1 MSRTFT
7 PLPPI
12 TYLDMDGVCAAWT
25 EAVFDLYG
33 QKCPEG
39 AMPYDIHD
47 TLGVKEDDMWARIN
61 ALGVDWWAA
70 LPPYPWFRDLFSALH
85 AIGPR
90 VVFLTSPCTEGH
102 SAAGKVRWI
111 RKHVAPDYRDYVITS
126 KKYLLARPGTVLVD
140 DSEDKLA
147 DFAMHGGNAVVFP
160 RQWNTGGT
168 VHADMIVDQVVREVR
183 AAFLR
188 DKIAL

>member
-1 MSRTFT
+1 MSRTFA

-12 TYLDMDGVCAAWT
+12 TYLDMDGVCVAWT
-25 EAVFDLYG
+25 EAVCALYG
-33 QKCPEG
+33 VPVPEG
-39 AMPYDIHD
+39 PMTYDLHPYF
-47 TLGVKEDDMWARIN
+47 GVSEDAMWARIN
-61 ALGVDWWAA
+61 ALGTDWWAA
-70 LPPYPWFRDLFSALH
+70 LPPYPWFRNLFSALA

-111 RKHVAPDYRDYVITS
+111 RKHVAPDFRDYVITS

-140 DSEDKLA
+140 DSDDKLA
-147 DFAMHGGNAVVFP
+147 AFSNHGGNSVVFP

-168 VHADMIVDQVVREVR
+168 VHGDLIVDHVVAEVR
-183 AAFLR
+183 SAFLR
-188 DKIAL
+188 DKVAL